1 MTDLIAMMREYAT
14 DHYWLESWDIVAD
27 RWTDADIA
35 DAIKGA
41 TTRRG
46 AIAKAWGKLQV
57 IDALR
62 AAGNGEVIFQYGRKP
77 VRPASLFEFLAAR
90 GGLRPNP
97 ELRYILDGNPLV
109 PRKGPLLRSSGLTL
123 DHARE
128 ACVEAGYLQDA
139 GAFHGGVTESTIGDL
154 LDAIADE
161 ARGQKRYRAEDEGRL
176 PIEFTAM
183 ETSDEIPF

>member
-1 MTDLIAMMREYAT
+1 MRRRWRAGDREDNMTDLIAMMREYAT

-62 AAGNGEVIFQYGRKP
+62 AAGNGDSTTQSAWAACGATKRRCMGSTTCANCDSTEAA
-77 VRPASLFEFLAAR
+77 VR
-90 GGLRPNP
+90 
-97 ELRYILDGNPLV
+97 
-109 PRKGPLLRSSGLTL
+109 LRSVSSRATRR
-123 DHARE
+123 ASRIS
-128 ACVEAGYLQDA
+128 AGQ
-139 GAFHGGVTESTIGDL
+139 S
-154 LDAIADE
+154 
-161 ARGQKRYRAEDEGRL
+161 K
-176 PIEFTAM
+176 
-183 ETSDEIPF
+183 